1 MQSAEAQRSGSSVIH
16 GNLRLAR
23 ELEGGHSRRS
33 LAVRVS
39 DVITRGLGTL
49 TCVSIHLV
57 VLICWFVVNSGGFP
71 WLKPFDPFPFGILT
85 LIVSSEGVLLAIFVL
100 ISQNRMSRD
109 ADRRARLDLQ
119 VNLLTEQTATKILQ
133 ILDRML
139 TAMNLPPEVQKDPDA
154 ATLAQP
160 TNVKDLLRKLDE
172 SLGER

>member
-1 MQSAEAQRSGSSVIH
+1 ME
-16 GNLRLAR
+16 LAR
-23 ELEGGHSRRS
+23 ELDQGPSARS
-33 LAVRVS
+33 ATVRVS

-49 TCVSIHLV
+49 TCVAIHFLV
-57 VLICWFVVNSGGFP
+57 LVFWFVANSGALP
-71 WLKPFDPFPFGILT
+71 WIKPFDPFPFGILT

-109 ADRRARLDLQ
+109 ADRRAHVDLQ

-139 TAMNLPPEVQKDPDA
+139 VAMNLPPEVQKDPDA

-160 TNVKDLLRKLDE
+160 TNVNDLIRKLDE
-172 SLGER
+172 SLGNQ